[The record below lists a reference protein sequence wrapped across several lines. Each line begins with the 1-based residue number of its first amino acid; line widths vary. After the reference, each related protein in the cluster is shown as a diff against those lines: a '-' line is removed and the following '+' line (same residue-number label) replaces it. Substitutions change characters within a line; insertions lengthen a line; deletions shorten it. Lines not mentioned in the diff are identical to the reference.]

1 MAKISAFPNGPY
13 SLEGAELRR
22 QSGKSLPSEKK
33 VALCRCGGSNNKPF
47 CDGSHWDANFRDPA

>member
-33 VALCRCGGSNNKPF
+33 VALCR
-47 CDGSHWDANFRDPA
+47 